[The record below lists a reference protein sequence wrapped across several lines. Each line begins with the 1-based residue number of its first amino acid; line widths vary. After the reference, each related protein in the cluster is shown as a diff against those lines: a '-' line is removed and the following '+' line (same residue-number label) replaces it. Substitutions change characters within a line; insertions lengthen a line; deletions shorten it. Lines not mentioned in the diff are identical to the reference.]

1 MLPAN
6 TSFIKSAVKVR
17 SDSQK
22 SVMDGFISGGL
33 DAFQRKAV
41 DGILKGGMPSGEHS
55 PSRTDHKPLVSEAKG
70 KKVGQPKEKMSG
82 KEPKT
87 KLSDGF
93 MPYPGSSKSA

>member
-6 TSFIKSAVKVR
+6 TQFIKNAVKVR

-22 SVMDGFISGGL
+22 AVMDGFISGSL

-41 DGILKGGMPSGEHS
+41 DGILKSGMPSGEHS
-55 PSRTDHKPLVSEAKG
+55 PSPTSHKPLVSDPKG
-70 KKVGQPKEKMSG
+70 VKSGDLKKKMSG

-87 KLSDGF
+87 KLKDGF
-93 MPYPGSSKSA
+93 MPYPGSSVSA

>member
-6 TSFIKSAVKVR
+6 TTFIKSAVKVK
-17 SDSQK
+17 SESQK
-22 SVMDGFISGGL
+22 AIQDGFVRGGL

-41 DGILKGGMPSGEHS
+41 DGILKSGMPSGEHS
-55 PSRTDHKPLVSEAKG
+55 PSRTDHKPLVSEASG
-70 KKVGQPKEKMSG
+70 KKVGQPKTKMNA

>member
-6 TSFIKSAVKVR
+6 TQFIKNAEMVR
-17 SDSQK
+17 PDSKK
-22 SVMDGFISGGL
+22 SVMDGFLSGGL

-41 DGILKGGMPSGEHS
+41 DGILKGGMPEDKRS
-55 PSRTDHKPLVSEAKG
+55 PSGHMPLVSEAKG
-70 KKVGQPKEKMSG
+70 TRVGDLKKKVSG

-87 KLSDGF
+87 KLEEGF